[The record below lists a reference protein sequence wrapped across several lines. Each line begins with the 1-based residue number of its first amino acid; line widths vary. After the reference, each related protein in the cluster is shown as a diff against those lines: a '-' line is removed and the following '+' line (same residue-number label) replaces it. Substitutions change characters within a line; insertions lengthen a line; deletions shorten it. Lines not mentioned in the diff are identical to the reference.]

1 MNAELSETM
10 VNVNIALPQSMKAFV
25 DAEVRAGGYG
35 TTDEYIRDLVREA
48 EERKADERLETLL
61 LEAIES
67 GPATPMTK
75 QDWEDMRNELTRRA
89 EQRLAEQGKP

>member
-89 EQRLAEQGKP
+89 EQRLAEQGKQ

>member
-25 DAEVRAGGYG
+25 DAEVRAGGYS

-75 QDWEDMRNELTRRA
+75 QDWDEIK
-89 EQRLAEQGKP
+89 QRGLERIQQGQAS